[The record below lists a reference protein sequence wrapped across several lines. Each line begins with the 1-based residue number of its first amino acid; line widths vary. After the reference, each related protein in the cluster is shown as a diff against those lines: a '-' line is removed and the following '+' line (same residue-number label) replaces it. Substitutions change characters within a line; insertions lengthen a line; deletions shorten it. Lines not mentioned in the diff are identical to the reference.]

1 MATRRARACVRAWR
15 ARVRARRARVGRVFA
30 RARTQGVRACMRVR
44 SCTRA
49 DPPPGFS
56 GKSAFF
62 RQRYHADGSENA
74 EFVLNAPQY
83 RKYQCPLA
91 PAEHPGVP

>member
-1 MATRRARACVRAWR
+1 MRDVHACMCKQRAH
-15 ARVRARRARVGRVFA
+15 VRAR
-30 RARTQGVRACMRVR
+30 T
-44 SCTRA
+44 
-49 DPPPGFS
+49 PPPGFS

-91 PAEHPGVP
+91 PAEYPGVP